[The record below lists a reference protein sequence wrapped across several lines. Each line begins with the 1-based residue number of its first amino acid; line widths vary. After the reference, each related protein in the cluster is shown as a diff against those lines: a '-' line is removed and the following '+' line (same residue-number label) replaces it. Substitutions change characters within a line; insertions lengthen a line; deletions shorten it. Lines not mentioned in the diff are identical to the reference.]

1 MSFLNLPQTILN
13 KKCFYCTTIDVC
25 EFTDSEEEMTYSE
38 EQEETVHI
46 EIKLPKN
53 STIRPISEK
62 RDLKTDLRRSKY
74 HNFKK

>member
-1 MSFLNLPQTILN
+1 
-13 KKCFYCTTIDVC
+13 VC